1 MQKITKYF
9 TDLSPQQTEQFAA
22 LDALY
27 RDWNGKVNLIS
38 RKDIDNLY
46 LHHVLHS
53 LAIAKALQFKPGA
66 EILDLGTGGGFPG
79 IPLAILMPEVQFL
92 LVDGTAK
99 KITVVQDVIQSLGLT
114 NATAQHGRA
123 EELKNQQF
131 DFVVTRAVAELEQL
145 RQWTQRLFKAKQQ
158 HPVPNGLVALKGG
171 KLQSEIKA
179 MPKGEYV
186 ETYPISKFFRE
197 EFFQEKF
204 VVYLQG

>member
-114 NATAQHGRA
+114 NATAQHVRA